1 MREILNNMTC
11 LSWVLFSLSMAF
23 FVVLAC
29 MAGHKIRSKFISE
42 KERDGFFESR
52 GRE

>member
-1 MREILNNMTC
+1 MREIFNNMTC
-11 LSWVLFSLSMAF
+11 LGWVLFGSSMVF

-29 MAGHKIRSKFISE
+29 MAGHKIRSKFMSE
-42 KERDGFFESR
+42 KDRDGFFESR